1 MNQLIPEP
9 VKRSVSRLREDVHTA
24 FDRWIRRRDSGGN
37 GKVWNASLNPAINYE
52 DKGDEVVVS
61 AELPGFEDKDIRV
74 EITGGRLILHGNKR
88 LESEER
94 GDNFYRAAKGMAE
107 FTRVFALPP
116 GIDAQRANAKLKN
129 GMLRVVLPKTETA
142 KAKRIQIRAS

>member
-1 MNQLIPEP
+1 M
-9 VKRSVSRLREDVHTA
+9 
-24 FDRWIRRRDSGGN
+24 RRRDNGAN
-37 GKVWNASLNPAINYE
+37 GKAWTTSLNPVVNYE
-52 DKGDEVVVS
+52 DKGDEVVIS

-74 EITGGRLILHGNKR
+74 EVDGGRLILRGSKR

-94 GDNFYRAAKGMAE
+94 GDNFYRVAKGMAE
-107 FTRVFALPP
+107 FTRMFALPP

-129 GMLRVVLPKTETA
+129 GMLRVILPKSENA